1 MSPRSR
7 GVAQPGSAF
16 VWGTKGRR
24 FKSGRSDQILS
35 LGAGTPVAW
44 LFPRGVGCRLDA
56 RSGLLLNAIPLSI
69 PGLVGALQLWT
80 ETAAGTASLINHSE
94 NHTFRVDAP
103 FGETFSLRVHRPGYQ
118 SRATIESE
126 LAWLTALRRDTN
138 LPVPRPIKGRNGQ
151 LLQSFDSP
159 GQAPRLAVLF
169 DFAPGHEPS
178 PTSNLGELFVTLGGF
193 AARMHQ
199 HAICWHRPAGFVR
212 QVWSADRILDPTGL
226 WGDWRAAR
234 DVTAEIRATLDRLDV
249 LLRRQ
254 LAEYGMSADRF
265 GLIHADM
272 RLGNLLVDGDHVTL
286 IDFDDCGF
294 CWFAYDFA
302 AAISFHETHLAV
314 PALKA
319 AWLEGYRAIRSV
331 SEADIAAM
339 DTMVMLRR
347 MALLAWIAS
356 HGETA
361 LAQTHAPGFAL
372 GTARLAERYMA
383 R

>member
-1 MSPRSR
+1 M
-7 GVAQPGSAF
+7 
-16 VWGTKGRR
+16 
-24 FKSGRSDQILS
+24 
-35 LGAGTPVAW
+35 
-44 LFPRGVGCRLDA
+44 
-56 RSGLLLNAIPLSI
+56 
-69 PGLVGALQLWT
+69 PGLIGALQLWS

-103 FGETFSLRVHRPGYQ
+103 FGESFSLRVHRPGYQ
-118 SRATIESE
+118 SRASIESE
-126 LAWLTALRRDTN
+126 LVWLTALRRDTD
-138 LPVPRPIKGRNGQ
+138 LPVPRPIKGRDGQ
-151 LLQSFDSP
+151 LLQSFESP
-159 GQAPRLAVLF
+159 GHEPRLAVLF
-169 DFAPGHEPS
+169 AYAPGQEPS
-178 PTSNLGELFVTLGGF
+178 PTSNLGQLFVTLGGF
-193 AARMHQ
+193 AARMHE
-199 HAICWHRPAGFVR
+199 HAMAWQRPPGFVR
-212 QVWSADRILDPTGL
+212 QVWSAEHILDPDGL
-226 WGDWRAAR
+226 WGNWRAAPGM
-234 DVTAEIRATLDRLDV
+234 TPEIGATLDQLDA

-254 LAEYGMSADRF
+254 LADYGTEPHRF

-272 RLGNLLVDGDHVTL
+272 RLGNLLVDGDRVTL

-319 AWLEGYRAIRSV
+319 AWLDGYRAIREPSA
-331 SEADIAAM
+331 ADIAAM

-372 GTARLAERYMA
+372 GTAKLAKRYMA
-383 R
+383 G